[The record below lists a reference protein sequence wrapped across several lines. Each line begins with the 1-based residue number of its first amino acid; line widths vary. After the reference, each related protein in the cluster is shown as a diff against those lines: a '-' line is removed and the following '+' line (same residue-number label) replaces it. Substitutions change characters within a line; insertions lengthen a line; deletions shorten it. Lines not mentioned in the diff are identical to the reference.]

1 MPDPIEE
8 NQPAAQNSWA
18 EFADE
23 SLMAMRLCDLGL
35 SLSGTPVEGH
45 IRQVLTELR
54 SRGLKFRPHFW
65 LSTEWFTPDGVPG
78 IAVPFYLAHPRLT
91 ELERKIMLLA
101 EGESAESCL
110 KIIRHEVGHAIDNGY
125 RLHKRR
131 DYRKVFGSWSK
142 SYPEFY
148 QPKPHSRRYVFHIED
163 WYAQSHPAEDFAETF
178 AVWLTPGMDWE
189 RKYCNWPALKKL
201 RYVDALMKELA
212 GQPPTV
218 RSRRRTEP
226 VEKLTLTLQAHYDAK
241 RRRYGT
247 DLPDFFDRDLR
258 KLFSDSPEYA
268 SNESAARFLQRMRRQ
283 TRRIV
288 ARWTDAYQ
296 YTIDQ
301 VLKQMIDRCRKLNL
315 RLTRTQPHTEIEATV
330 LLTVKTMNY
339 IHDGRHRMM
348 L

>member
-1 MPDPIEE
+1 MPDPIAE
-8 NQPAAQNSWA
+8 NQPTAPISWA

-23 SLMAMRLCDLGL
+23 SLMAMRFCDLGL
-35 SLSGTPVEGH
+35 SLKGTPVEGH
-45 IRQVLTELR
+45 IAQVLSELK

-78 IAVPFYLAHPRLT
+78 IAVPFYLAHPRLA

-101 EGESAESCL
+101 EGDTAESCL

-131 DYRKVFGSWSK
+131 DYRKAFGSWSK

-212 GQPPTV
+212 GQRPLV

-226 VEKLTLTLQAHYDAK
+226 VEKLTLTLQEHYDAK

-258 KLFSDSPEYA
+258 KLFSDAPEFA

-283 TRRIV
+283 TRRIA

-315 RLTRTQPHTEIEATV
+315 RLTRPQPQTEIEATV
-330 LLTVKTMNY
+330 LLAVKTMNY